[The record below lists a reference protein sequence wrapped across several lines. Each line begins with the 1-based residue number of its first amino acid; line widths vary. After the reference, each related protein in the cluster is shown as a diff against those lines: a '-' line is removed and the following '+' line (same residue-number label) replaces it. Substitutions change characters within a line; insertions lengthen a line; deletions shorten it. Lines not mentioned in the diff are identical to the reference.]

1 MGVDGLTLPENNPT
15 EWQIGGVATV
25 GFALLANHGG
35 GYSWRLCKKDGNIT
49 EECFQQNTLPFH
61 GNHSWLHYAEVIP
74 SRDDSGPLKFPEV
87 EIPRVVVPGDQVHP
101 KGSNW
106 ARNPL
111 PGCNYCDQTKC
122 GGMLPNMTEKVTV
135 PPYDKLPD
143 DYPAQ
148 YGGNAWYKQEKCAQ
162 QCSGANFMQCPP
174 GMQQFGEPAAGISG
188 YVGNIMFL
196 GMAGNYTNFK
206 MVGIEGFPFSI
217 MDKVEV
223 PDHLEEGEYLL
234 SWRWDC
240 EQSPQIWQQ
249 CADIRL
255 VKQSVEVLV

>member
-1 MGVDGLTLPENNPT
+1 MAWQPLVLLCSPIT
-15 EWQIGGVATV
+15 EADTPGGCAKK
-25 GFALLANHGG
+25 GG
-35 GYSWRLCKKDGNIT
+35 DIT

-87 EIPRVVVPGDQVHP
+87 EIPLVVVPGDQVHP
-101 KGSNW
+101 KGSHW

-122 GGMLPNMTEKVTV
+122 GGLLPNMTEKVTM
-135 PPYDKLPD
+135 PPFDNLPD

-148 YGGNAWYKQEKCAQ
+148 YGGNAWYKQESCAQ
-162 QCSGANFMQCPP
+162 QCAGANFMQCPP
-174 GMQQFGEPAAGISG
+174 GMQQFEEPAPGISG
-188 YVGNIMFL
+188 YVGNIMFFNINDPK
-196 GMAGNYTNFK
+196 NYK
-206 MVGIEGFPFSI
+206 VYGIEGFSFSI

-223 PDHLEEGEYLL
+223 PEHLEEGEYLL

-249 CADIRL
+249 CADITL
-255 VKQSVEVLV
+255 VKQSVDVMV